1 MDDSLQLTVRRKE
14 KKESLFERVKSG
26 LFSHASESN
35 AMAEEAEEE

>member
-14 KKESLFERVKSG
+14 KESFFDRVKSG
-26 LFSHASESN
+26 LFSHASELN